1 MQQQL
6 PKLKK
11 RKLKDL
17 RRLITFKLTQQK
29 TKSYRR
35 IRTALDQIEA
45 GVNVDSDATTE
56 EKKRLRML

>member
-17 RRLITFKLTQQK
+17 KHLITFKSTQQK
-29 TKSYRR
+29 TKA
-35 IRTALDQIEA
+35 IEELETALDQIEA

-56 EKKRLRML
+56 EKKYLRML

>member
-17 RRLITFKLTQQK
+17 KHLITFKSTQQK
-29 TKSYRR
+29 TKA
-35 IRTALDQIEA
+35 IEELETALDQIEA
-45 GVNVDSDATTE
+45 GVNV
-56 EKKRLRML
+56 